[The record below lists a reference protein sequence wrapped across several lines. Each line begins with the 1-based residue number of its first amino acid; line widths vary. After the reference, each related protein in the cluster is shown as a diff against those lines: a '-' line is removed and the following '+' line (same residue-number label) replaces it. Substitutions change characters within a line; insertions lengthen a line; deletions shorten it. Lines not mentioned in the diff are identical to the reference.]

1 MYWLCVCLPPCV
13 CQYHGETIKNIR
25 EAVETI
31 TSDPLYYR
39 PVAIALDTKGP
50 EIRTGLVKG
59 VNMYCLIHQT
69 VWINLSHAVRCERCW
84 KCRLC
89 RLLRF
94 FIVFYRLSQVLLCP
108 LLLSHH
114 QIIVLFFVLLSH
126 TVCFAEQ
133 ITASCWKPLHA
144 LISLQNAWSGSCTL
158 SLAHFDSSKV
168 CLED

>member
-1 MYWLCVCLPPCV
+1 MYWFSVCLPPCV

-59 VNMYCLIHQT
+59 VNMFCLIRQT
-69 VWINLSHAVRCERCW
+69 VWNNLSHAVRCERCW
-84 KCRLC
+84 KIC
-89 RLLRF
+89 RLLRV
-94 FIVFYRLSQVLLCP
+94 FIVFYRLSQLLCP
-108 LLLSHH
+108 LLLSRH

-126 TVCFAEQ
+126 AVCSAEQ

-144 LISLQNAWSGSCTL
+144 LISLQNALHGVGAAHWFGLIVTL
-158 SLAHFDSSKV
+158 PKSV
-168 CLED
+168 E